1 MNSTQELVY
10 DVVIMGAGFAGNCQ
24 ARHLLLNI
32 PNIKIAIVDPRSP
45 ERSTKDLKVGESTVE
60 IGATF
65 LAKELGLHEYLIEN
79 HSPKHGLNFHWAK
92 NPNQTDA
99 IGDYYH
105 VGNRT
110 VAIDTF
116 QLNRAKL
123 EQDLLQMNRDMGAT
137 FYNGRVL
144 DVELTP
150 KDTLHTIKVKLSENQ
165 IELKAKHVIDAAGR
179 RFIIGKK
186 TDNLIFEPEELYGI
200 NTGSSWLRVKNI
212 DRSIIDN
219 GYHPTTSAAS
229 RYYATHHWFGH
240 GHWIWMIPIGKQEK
254 ELSIGIVYHK
264 NVIPSN
270 EINTLEKFTN
280 FLEANHGVVHTLIQ
294 SGDLVDFNHLPKLA
308 HNSKKIMSEDN
319 WYVLGDAAHMFDPF
333 YSPGL
338 TLSALAIESVT
349 KIIYAKL
356 EGEPDVEKMQAFYNR
371 FLITN
376 ARTYNQIYQRH
387 DKHLGNASVMSW
399 RIYMENMFWFG
410 ILVPMYIGKWFLDS
424 DFISQYQKIANFIF
438 FGKNSIFTEFYDIF
452 DKLLEKNT
460 NIGIVD
466 YTRADQL
473 PWNYAP
479 TKNFDRFLDNTKF
492 EPLRCNV
499 FAGMK
504 ATFFF
509 VIVYYLK
516 LRFKGFG
523 LLGILNPRCI
533 FRVLQLFGL
542 YIYVAMG
549 EQIYLFK
556 TRNLADN
563 TFIEQMREEFKN
575 YQYEPKLRPWA

>member
-1 MNSTQELVY
+1 MNPTQELVY

-24 ARHLLLNI
+24 ARHLLLKN

-45 ERSTKDLKVGESTVE
+45 ERTAKDLKVGESTVE

-65 LAKELGLHEYLIEN
+65 LSKELGLHEYLIEN

-92 NPNQTDA
+92 NPDQTDS
-99 IGDYYH
+99 IDDYYH

-110 VAIDTF
+110 VPIDTF

-123 EQDLLQMNRDMGAT
+123 EQDLLQMNRDMGAI
-137 FYNGRVL
+137 FYNGRVV

-150 KDTLHTIKVKLSENQ
+150 KDELHTVQVKLEENQ
-165 IELKAKHVIDAAGR
+165 IDLKAKHLIDAAGR

-186 TDNLIFEPEELYGI
+186 TDNLIFDPEQLYGI
-200 NTGSSWLRVKNI
+200 NTGSAWLRVKNI

-219 GYHPTTSAAS
+219 GYHPNSSVAS
-229 RYYATHHWFGH
+229 RFYATHHWFGH
-240 GHWIWMIPIGKQEK
+240 GHWIWMIPIDKQEK

-264 NVIPSN
+264 NIIPSQ

-280 FLEANHGVVHTLIQ
+280 FLKANHAVVSNLIE
-294 SGDLVDFNHLPKLA
+294 SGELVDFNHLPRLA
-308 HNSKKIMSEDN
+308 HNSKKIISEDN
-319 WYVLGDAAHMFDPF
+319 WYVLGDAAQMFDPF

-338 TLSALAIESVT
+338 TLTALAIEST
-349 KIIYAKL
+349 TDIICSQLA
-356 EGEPDVEKMQAFYNR
+356 GEADIEQKQEFYNN
-371 FLITN
+371 FLLIN
-376 ARTYNQIYQRH
+376 SRTYNQIYQKH
-387 DKHLGNASVMSW
+387 DKHLGDASVMSW

-410 ILVPMYIGKWFLDS
+410 ILVPMYIGKWFLDF

-438 FGKNSIFTEFYDIF
+438 FGKNSIFTELYEIF
-452 DKLLEKNT
+452 DKLVERKI
-460 NIGIVD
+460 NIGVVD
-466 YTRADQL
+466 YTRADQFF
-473 PWNYAP
+473 WNYSP
-479 TKNFDRFLDNTKF
+479 TKMFDKFLENTKF
-492 EPLRCNV
+492 EALRCNV

-509 VIVYYLK
+509 LIFYYLK

-523 LLGILNPRCI
+523 ILGVLSPRCI

-556 TRNLADN
+556 TRNLPDN
-563 TFIEQMREEFKN
+563 SLINQMREEFKN
-575 YQYEPKLRPWA
+575 YQYQPELQPWF